1 METFHE
7 QCPPWRWPRIQ
18 LRWALMS
25 GAFFFLN
32 ALRLALTVAL
42 DLKASGSP
50 TPWQEPLVWELTSA
64 LVVWAMLPLTQ
75 FAALN
80 APWRRAGWGRFL
92 ALHLGAALVF
102 WILHVAG
109 MWSLRTVVYRLAGW
123 GDYDYGNIAFRAPME
138 GLKDLIGFAALAALF
153 HVVEIRRRRSER
165 ELAAARLESELREAR
180 LQALSAQLDP
190 HFLFNALNT
199 LSSVMYEDLA
209 KADRLLGD
217 LGLMLRDGLEAG
229 GATWTLD
236 RELAYLDHYLAFVE
250 ARFGDRFQ
258 VARSIDPCLGS
269 LSVPR
274 FALQRLVENALKH
287 NEGAVGRTV
296 HVTVTAKRAE
306 EMARLSV
313 MDDGVGFGE
322 GSPGGVGLENLRR
335 SLDLLHDS
343 RARLETGNRPDG
355 GAEVVILLPLE
366 ARHG

>member
-1 METFHE
+1 METFRE
-7 QCPPWRWPRIQ
+7 QSPPWRWPTIQ

-75 FAALN
+75 IAALN
-80 APWRRAGWGRFL
+80 APWRRTGWGRFL
-92 ALHLGAALVF
+92 AVHLGAALLF

-123 GDYDYGNIAFRAPME
+123 GAYDYGNIAFRAPME

-153 HVVEIRRRRSER
+153 HVVEIRRRRSEG

-217 LGLMLRDGLEAG
+217 LGLMLRDGLESG
-229 GATWTLD
+229 GSTWTLD

-250 ARFGDRFQ
+250 ARFGDRVQ
-258 VARSIDPCLGS
+258 VTRTIAPGLGR

-287 NEGAVGRTV
+287 NEDAVGRSLQ
-296 HVTVTAKRAE
+296 VTVSVQADGA
-306 EMARLSV
+306 MARLSV
-313 MDDGVGFGE
+313 TDDGTGFRDAQPMGI
-322 GSPGGVGLENLRR
+322 GLDNLRR

-343 RARLETGNRPDG
+343 RASLQIGNRPGG
-355 GAEVVILLPLE
+355 GAEVVILLPRE
-366 ARHG
+366 AGHG